1 MFDSKISDAECLIS
15 NIWFIGSKSYDSFEM
30 FDSKNWTPHVW
41 FQMIGFIQS
50 ELQELLEGLMHFT
63 YNMLAFLPGHIG
75 AAS

>member
-1 MFDSKISDAECLIS
+1 
-15 NIWFIGSKSYDSFEM
+15 
-30 FDSKNWTPHVW
+30 
-41 FQMIGFIQS
+41 MIGFIQS